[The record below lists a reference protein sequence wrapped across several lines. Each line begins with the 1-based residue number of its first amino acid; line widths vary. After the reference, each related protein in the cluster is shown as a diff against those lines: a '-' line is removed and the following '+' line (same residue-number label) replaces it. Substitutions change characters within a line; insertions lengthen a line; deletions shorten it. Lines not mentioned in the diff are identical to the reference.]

1 MRRDVIDCA
10 AAVAMSGVLG
20 LAGVAGAQWAL
31 QPISTSSDP
40 DPLVRPVGLV
50 YAPGDYKRV
59 FVWEKGGKIRI
70 IDLTTNPMPTLQASN
85 AAFLDLFSPMRPAAL
100 SPPQTPTNNSD
111 ERGLLGLA
119 FHPQYQTN
127 GKFYVYYSSTTI
139 SGMPSGFNY
148 SQNIVEFTVP
158 SRQNP
163 VANISSGRIVMRLQ
177 HPSGTGNHNGG
188 CMAFGPD
195 GFLYAAVGDGGNFG
209 DQGTGHNTA
218 IGNALDTGTLL
229 GKLIRI
235 DVNSIG
241 PAAQGVLWTSTN
253 AASTYDDSIVA
264 YAVPSDNPTL
274 SVVANGT
281 SPARREIW
289 AYGLRNTWRWS
300 FDRGTGDMW
309 FGEVGQD
316 LWEEID
322 YQPAYTGTNGA
333 AVAGRNYGWRCFE
346 GTVSYNTNSGACPA
360 AYNSAG
366 LTPPLGVY
374 AHTTAAANTNPP
386 RKLTVSGT
394 GANILGCSTT
404 GGYVYRG
411 CRIPSLAGQYLFTDY
426 CATTL
431 YSTTINT
438 GTGLLNQPVSWS
450 GAFGGSTAV
459 TPNVPAAA
467 TNTGCVSFGE
477 DAYGEM
483 YMVIQ
488 APANILKLVST
499 AAGTIPLANPDF
511 NRDGTLA
518 VQDIFDFLNAWF
530 GGLTTSN
537 YNRSAGLEVQDIF
550 DFLNGWFGG
559 CIG

>member
-1 MRRDVIDCA
+1 MAIEATRWLA
-10 AAVAMSGVLG
+10 AAGLAVALCAGAARAQLVAM
-20 LAGVAGAQWAL
+20 
-31 QPISTSSDP
+31 PISTSTDA
-40 DPLVRPVGLV
+40 DPLVRPVGLTF
-50 YAPGDYKRV
+50 APGDYRRV
-59 FVWEKGGKIRI
+59 FVWQKGGQIRT
-70 IDLTTNPMPTLQASN
+70 IDLTTNPMPTLQAS
-85 AAFLDLFSPMRPAAL
+85 ASAFLDLTSAARPAAL
-100 SPPQTPTNNSD
+100 SPPQAPSSNSD

-127 GKFYVYYSSTTI
+127 GKFYVYYSATSITGLPT
-139 SGMPSGFNY
+139 GFSY
-148 SQNIVEFTVP
+148 TQNIVEFTVP
-158 SRQNP
+158 NRANP
-163 VANISSGRIVMRLQ
+163 VADISTGRIVMRLQ
-177 HPSGTGNHNGG
+177 HPSSASNHNGG

-195 GFLYAAVGDGGNFG
+195 GYLYVTVGDGGNFG

-218 IGNALDTGTLL
+218 IGNAQDTGILL
-229 GKLIRI
+229 GKLLRI

-241 PAAQGVLWTSTN
+241 PAAQGLLWTSTN
-253 AASTYDDSIVA
+253 GPSTYDDSIVA
-264 YAVPSDNPTL
+264 YAVPADNPTL
-274 SVVANGT
+274 AVVANGT

-300 FDRGTGDMW
+300 FDRATGDMW
-309 FGEVGQD
+309 FGDVGQD

-322 YQPAYTGTNGA
+322 YQPAYTGANAA

-386 RKLTVSGT
+386 RKINVAGT

-411 CRIPSLAGQYLFTDY
+411 CRIPSVAGQYFFTDY
-426 CATTL
+426 CATTV
-431 YSTTINT
+431 YSTTINSA
-438 GTGLLNQPVSWS
+438 TGLLNSPTSWS
-450 GAFGGSTAV
+450 SAFAGSTAV

-488 APANILKLVST
+488 SPANIYKFVST

-511 NRDGTLA
+511 NRNGTLQ
-518 VQDIFDFLNAWF
+518 VQDIFDYLNAWF
-530 GGLTTSN
+530 AASSAAD
-537 YNRSAGLEVQDIF
+537 YNRSGGLEVQDIF

-559 CIG
+559 CVG